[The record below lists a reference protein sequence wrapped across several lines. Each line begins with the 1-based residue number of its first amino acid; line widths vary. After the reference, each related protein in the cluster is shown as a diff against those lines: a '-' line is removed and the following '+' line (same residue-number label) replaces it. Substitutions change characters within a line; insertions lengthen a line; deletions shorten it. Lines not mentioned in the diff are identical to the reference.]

1 MEPNEVR
8 YCLDHYRESVARSAF
23 LKTEIENLEKRI
35 RQMRDTMV
43 ENSISITQKWT
54 GMPHGSEV
62 GDPTGGLAQRIADG
76 DTPEYM
82 REMEAEMRKKQEEY
96 SRRTTMM
103 AYVESWLHVLNERER
118 YVVKTQ
124 WLGGSTWRELI
135 SGFQEQFGDEYSL
148 QGLRKI
154 RDRAFKKICEIAK

>member
-23 LKTEIENLEKRI
+23 LKTETENLAKMI
-35 RQMRDTMV
+35 RQMKDTLV
-43 ENSISITQKWT
+43 ENSVSITQKWSE
-54 GMPHGSEV
+54 MPHGCEV
-62 GDPTGGLAQRIADG
+62 GDPTARLAQRIADG
-76 DTPEYM
+76 DTPEYL
-82 REMEAEMRKKQEEY
+82 REMEAEMRKKLEEY
-96 SRRTTMM
+96 SRRTTMI

-124 WLGGSTWRELI
+124 WLEGSTWRELI
-135 SGFQEQFGDEYSL
+135 SGFQEQFGDIYSL

-154 RDRAFKKICEIAK
+154 RNRAFTKICEIAR

>member
-76 DTPEYM
+76 DTPE
-82 REMEAEMRKKQEEY
+82 MRKKQEEY

-103 AYVESWLHVLNERER
+103 AYVESWLHVSMNGNGTL
-118 YVVKTQ
+118 
-124 WLGGSTWRELI
+124 
-135 SGFQEQFGDEYSL
+135 
-148 QGLRKI
+148 
-154 RDRAFKKICEIAK
+154 